1 MDMSPNFYRKEAERL
16 RRLADNQTD
25 PNLAQKLLQRAAE
38 YTALA
43 VALEATANDNL
54 PP

>member
-1 MDMSPNFYRKEAERL
+1 MAPNFYRKEAERL

-25 PNLAQKLLQRAAE
+25 PDLAQKLLQMAAE

-43 VALEATANDNL
+43 MTLEARANDNL